1 MRDEGQHV
9 WPVEPP
15 TRADRDSYA
24 DAVPR
29 PFWLDRDRPSPCD
42 PLEGRA
48 KADLVIVGGGLT
60 GLWAAVLAKEMQPD
74 RAVTLIDR
82 ETLAVGASG
91 RNGGFMS

>member
-60 GLWAAVLAKEMQPD
+60 GLWAAVLAKEFQVPP
-74 RAVTLIDR
+74 AELPKER
-82 ETLAVGASG
+82 ERTRIWTSVKTGK
-91 RNGGFMS
+91 